1 MTEVIRRDQSIETIR
16 WELTAFARR
25 ARAVAE
31 RLHPGLSLVSYSL
44 LAHIQEKGG
53 CRAADLAAYFMLD
66 KSTVSRQI
74 AALERLGM
82 VEREAE
88 GAARILRP
96 TARGREALADATR
109 RRQEAFQDRLDDWS
123 DADLADFAAY
133 LVRYNDAG

>member
-1 MTEVIRRDQSIETIR
+1 MSEATGRDQSVETIR

-44 LAHIQEKGG
+44 LAHIEEKGG

-66 KSTVSRQI
+66 KSTVSRQV

-88 GAARILRP
+88 GAARILRA
-96 TARGREALADATR
+96 TGRGREALADATR

-123 DADLADFAAY
+123 DADLADFAAC

>member
-1 MTEVIRRDQSIETIR
+1 MSEVTGRDQSIETIR

-44 LAHIQEKGG
+44 LAHIEEKGG

-66 KSTVSRQI
+66 KSTVSRQV

-88 GAARILRP
+88 GTARILRA
-96 TARGREALADATR
+96 TGRGREALADATR

-123 DADLADFAAY
+123 DADLAVFAAC